1 MLRTACLA
9 ALAAVSVTALA
20 APAYAADKRMVTF
33 DSASSEARR
42 LTGAGLTF
50 VFTRQYFRTN
60 ILAVRATAVPVGV
73 VPTASHDGDV
83 NRQLDALMGPDAGKG
98 ELYAIDPAKAE
109 GKVMIAAFCPGAT
122 KGWLAIGPVY
132 TRKPLRVH
140 AFGDDGQGGI
150 KLCSAMDFTWRG
162 EWQMPKPK
170 GGNTRAA
177 VTKPNYGRP
186 DGSR

>member
-1 MLRTACLA
+1 MLRSFLLAGLA
-9 ALAAVSVTALA
+9 AASAVALA
-20 APAYAADKRMVTF
+20 APAQAADKRMVTF

-73 VPTASHDGDV
+73 VPKASHDGAV
-83 NRQLDALMGPDAGKG
+83 NRQLDALMGPDGGKG
-98 ELYAIDPAKAE
+98 ELYEIDPEKAE
-109 GKVMIAAFCPGAT
+109 GKVMIAAFCPGST
-122 KGWLAIGPVY
+122 KGWLAVGPVY

-140 AFGDDGQGGI
+140 AFGDDGQGGV
-150 KLCSAMDFTWRG
+150 KLCAAMDFTWRG
-162 EWQMPKPK
+162 EWMMPKPK

-177 VTKPNYGRP
+177 VTKPTYGRP
-186 DGSR
+186 DGS

>member
-1 MLRTACLA
+1 MYRSLLLAGLTAVSFA
-9 ALAAVSVTALA
+9 AAAV
-20 APAYAADKRMVTF
+20 PAQAADKRMVTF

-73 VPTASHDGDV
+73 VPRASNDGAI
-83 NRQLDALMGPDAGKG
+83 NRQLDALMGPDAGRG
-98 ELYAIDPAKAE
+98 ELYEIDPEKAE
-109 GKVMIAAFCPGAT
+109 GKVMVQAFCPGST
-122 KGWLAIGPVY
+122 RGWLAIGPVY

-140 AFGDDGQGGI
+140 AFGDDGQGGV
-150 KLCSAMDFTWRG
+150 KLCAAMDFTWRG
-162 EWQMPKPK
+162 EWMMPRPK

-177 VTKPNYGRP
+177 VTKPTYGRP
-186 DGSR
+186 ND

>member
-1 MLRTACLA
+1 MLRSFLLAGLA
-9 ALAAVSVTALA
+9 AAAVTALA
-20 APAYAADKRMVTF
+20 APVQAADKRMVTF

-73 VPTASHDGDV
+73 VPKASNDGAI
-83 NRQLDALMGPDAGKG
+83 NRQLDALMGPDSGKG
-98 ELYAIDPAKAE
+98 ELYEIAPDKAE
-109 GKVMIAAFCPGAT
+109 GKVMIAAFCPGST

-140 AFGDDGQGGI
+140 AFGDDGAGGV
-150 KLCSAMDFTWRG
+150 KLCAAMDFTWRG

-177 VTKPNYGRP
+177 VTKPTYGRP
-186 DGSR
+186 DGS

>member
-1 MLRTACLA
+1 MLRPLFLA
-9 ALAAVSVTALA
+9 GLAAVSLTAVA
-20 APAYAADKRMVTF
+20 APAQAADKRMVTW

-73 VPTASHDGDV
+73 VPKASRDGDI
-83 NRQLDALMGPDAGKG
+83 NRQLDGLMGPDAGRG
-98 ELYAIDPAKAE
+98 EFYEIDPEKAE
-109 GKVMIAAFCPGAT
+109 GKVMITAFCPGST

-140 AFGDDGQGGI
+140 AFGDDGAGGV
-150 KLCSAMDFTWRG
+150 KLCAAMDFTWKG

-177 VTKPNYGRP
+177 VTKPSYGRP